1 MSANLDCTDPAPC
14 RGAHQVSLFAPRRWG
29 ELSPLLARA
38 RMNRRIIFSVMTRS
52 RPSLRWALI
61 PGRIINLARN
71 NATCKCG
78 QDLCMRRM
86 KSCSAPKPF
95 DQRARVSRMLSNCT
109 EALSVLFHT
118 RERDR
123 DWAIYWSS
131 LGQIVSQLRRAHR
144 QPRDEKQSLLV
155 LCVDRTLNA
164 DWLIVPAALG
174 HSPAEDVREPKK
186 RLQRSFDWLI
196 DVWDFN
202 LVDAFLRTAVLLIE
216 IWFPL
221 IIIVRPSSTSTHF
234 FISSPAMMGW

>member
-164 DWLIVPAALG
+164 
-174 HSPAEDVREPKK
+174 
-186 RLQRSFDWLI
+186 LI
-196 DVWDFN
+196 DWSSQLL
-202 LVDAFLRTAVLLIE
+202 LVIRLPKMSESQKSASSEVLIGWLTSEILI
-216 IWFPL
+216 WSMLFCAL
-221 IIIVRPSSTSTHF
+221 LCCSLKFGFHLL
-234 FISSPAMMGW
+234 